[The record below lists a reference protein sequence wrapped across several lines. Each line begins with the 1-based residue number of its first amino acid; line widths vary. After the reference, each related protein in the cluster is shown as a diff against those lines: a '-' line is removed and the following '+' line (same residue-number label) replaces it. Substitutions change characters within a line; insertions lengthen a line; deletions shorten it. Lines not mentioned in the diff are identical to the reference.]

1 MDEMTAFKRDLLR
14 ELYRHGPIHGLGI
27 KEILDEKY
35 SGDIN
40 HGRLYPN
47 LDQMADS
54 GLINKNVTAIDDRTH
69 QYELTEEGRNLVE
82 ELAEEWTL

>member
-14 ELYRHGPIHGLGI
+14 ELYHSGPIHGLGI

-35 SGDIN
+35 SSDIN

-47 LDQMADS
+47 LDQLADL
-54 GLINKNVTAIDDRTH
+54 GLVNKNVTAIDDRTH
-69 QYELTEEGRNLVE
+69 QYELTEEGHNLVE
-82 ELAEEWTL
+82 ELAEEWNL